1 MVICEKTAFARLAL
15 RVAGILAVVVF
26 LCGLCLGK
34 DLDRGQWQQPN
45 RVMADLS
52 IKTGSTVADVG
63 CGAGYFTFRLSR
75 AVGPAGKVYAV
86 DINAKAVAKLQAEAE
101 KEHLSNIKTIVSDP
115 TNTKLPS
122 ECADLVLICDVL
134 HEAPKEQRLPLI
146 KDAVRA
152 LKPGGFLFLIDYR
165 KSREVPF
172 DPYEKLIPRE
182 DLVKLCEDAGLSLDA
197 EFSYLKYQVFLRFRK
212 P

>member
-1 MVICEKTAFARLAL
+1 MVILEKCPIARPRLH
-15 RVAGILAVVVF
+15 AGGMPVILLL

-52 IKTGSTVADVG
+52 AKPGSTVADVG
-63 CGAGYFTFRLSR
+63 CGAGYFAFRLSR

-101 KEHLSNIKTIVSDP
+101 KEHLTNIKTIVSDP
-115 TNTKLPS
+115 RDTKLPF